1 MRRYFAI
8 LRFAILKICF
18 IFNYVDIHVSLCM
31 NVRVSAGA
39 SGCQRNKNPLELK
52 LYVVLSC
59 PLWVLET
66 QPVSSAR
73 AVNVHKL

>member
-52 LYVVLSC
+52 L
-59 PLWVLET
+59 
-66 QPVSSAR
+66 
-73 AVNVHKL
+73 